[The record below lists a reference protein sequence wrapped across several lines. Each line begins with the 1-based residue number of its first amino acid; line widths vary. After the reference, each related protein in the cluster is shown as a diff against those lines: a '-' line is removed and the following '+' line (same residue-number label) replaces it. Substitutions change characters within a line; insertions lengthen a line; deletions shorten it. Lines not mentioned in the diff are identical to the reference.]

1 MYHTLDTI
9 QYGLCPLAT
18 STVPLYNTCSHIV
31 LSMFIQNNML
41 FYDMF
46 CYALPLIIYL
56 LCYTLLCYAM
66 YNTYLV
72 FFTEHP
78 DRRRSERRLFLPQSF
93 KDVHPLYSPGQRLY
107 LADQRLSGYHGRL
120 HGLCVRQV
128 RYDKWMTMFWIR
140 EHFSQIFWVTI
151 TDRSKALNKSVEYCE
166 STGS

>member
-66 YNTYLV
+66 YNTYLG
-72 FFTEHP
+72 FFLQNILIAG
-78 DRRRSERRLFLPQSF
+78 DLNADCS
-93 KDVHPLYSPGQRLY
+93 Y
-107 LADQRLSGYHGRL
+107 LS
-120 HGLCVRQV
+120 
-128 RYDKWMTMFWIR
+128 
-140 EHFSQIFWVTI
+140 
-151 TDRSKALNKSVEYCE
+151 RSKM
-166 STGS
+166 STLSIRQDSAYTWLINDSQDTTVGSTDCAYDRCAMTSEWQCFGSANISHKFFELR